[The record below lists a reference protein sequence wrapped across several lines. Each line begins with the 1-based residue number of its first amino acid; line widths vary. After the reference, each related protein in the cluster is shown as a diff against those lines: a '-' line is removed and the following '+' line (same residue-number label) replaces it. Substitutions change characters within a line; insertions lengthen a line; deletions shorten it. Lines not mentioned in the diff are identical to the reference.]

1 MAPASVEDARTD
13 PRTDPRTAAPP
24 VTVPAQRAGA
34 AAPDPDL
41 LLTASVRLAA
51 AATTCRRAG
60 RELTAAATG
69 RQAAAEAATRPLS
82 ALRTAFRAGRALT
95 NASGLGFAA
104 CGGAVGEAARYMSVA
119 TLRRPAATAMAVDA
133 FLARI
138 QAAIPEHPNLAAPEV
153 TRIVEAFAAARPAEA
168 VLALKAIFQH
178 MGLTRALTSLSPIS
192 MELSALAA
200 LLDVN
205 PFNDGYAWVTLVG
218 GFPSSDPFLGIPA
231 AALKALN
238 PGPGRAAPV
247 APDRILAKVLAAAD
261 ADISRLV
268 DVISALG
275 NHGLVHLRR
284 VVCTDGTDRY
294 LLLLPGTS
302 FAKLSNSTPQDL
314 IGAFDAMCDID
325 TTYTR
330 AVRKVLEYARVPA
343 GAELMIVGHS
353 LGGMTAMNLACDP
366 DFVGT
371 WRLTHVV
378 TVGSPIDNK
387 RPADPYTAVVSLV
400 NEHDVIPTLD
410 GRGPTSP
417 ADIPESWLELS
428 WNDETY
434 DYPLSHAPQ
443 SYSGALR
450 SATAGHHRET
460 VNALIGAYAG
470 TVVLDQP
477 YMVRDR

>member
-1 MAPASVEDARTD
+1 M
-13 PRTDPRTAAPP
+13 
-24 VTVPAQRAGA
+24 
-34 AAPDPDL
+34 

-60 RELTAAATG
+60 RELTSAATG
-69 RQAAAEAATRPLS
+69 RAFAADAATKPLA
-82 ALRTAFRAGRALT
+82 ALRTAWSAGRALT
-95 NASGLGFAA
+95 NRSGLGFAA
-104 CGGAVGEAARYMSVA
+104 CGGAAGEVARYLGVA

-138 QAAIPEHPNLAAPEV
+138 EAAIPEHPNLATPEV
-153 TRIVEAFAAARPAEA
+153 TRIVEAFAAARPVEA
-168 VLALKAIFQH
+168 ALALKAICQH

-192 MELSALAA
+192 IELSALAG
-200 LLDVN
+200 LLDAN
-205 PFNDGYAWVTLVG
+205 PFNDGYAWVTLLG
-218 GFPSSDPFLGIPA
+218 GFPTSDPFLGIPA

-238 PGPGRAAPV
+238 PGPGWAAPV
-247 APDRILAKVLAAAD
+247 APDRILAKVLAAA
-261 ADISRLV
+261 AGGGGGGGGGPESQAEPDISRLV
-268 DVISALG
+268 DVIGALG

-284 VVCTDGTDRY
+284 TACLDGTDRY
-294 LLLLPGTS
+294 LLLLPGTG

-330 AVRKVLEYARVPA
+330 AVRKVLEYAQVPA

-371 WRLTHVV
+371 WRLTHVI

-387 RPADPYTAVVSLV
+387 RPADPYTRVVSLV

-417 ADIPESWLELS
+417 ADIPDSWRELA

-443 SYSGALR
+443 SYSDALR
-450 SATAGHHRET
+450 SVTAGHHRET
-460 VNALIGAYAG
+460 VNELIAEYAG